1 MNILCVFG
9 FSSPFYVLT
18 SVIDC
23 LTRAKLAV
31 LNSLSF
37 VQWANAEVHHYY
49 LFIYLLVVNN
59 FIKKKKVAV
68 TAVFLS
74 ETVAVVLCFYCDVTV
89 HHLLFS
95 PLHLRGYLQFSFHLR
110 ESYQYASAVPIIS
123 EFINAINL
131 PVSYR
136 YKYFNSIQCNSIFCH
151 TFLRKEVLVSCT
163 FLFLSALHRIQCDF
177 LQESDLI

>member
-37 VQWANAEVHHYY
+37 VYWATAEVHHYY
-49 LFIYLLVVNN
+49 LFIYCLFVNN
-59 FIKKKKVAV
+59 FKERKKKVAV

-74 ETVAVVLCFYCDVTV
+74 ETVALVLYFYCDVTV

-95 PLHLRGYLQFSFHLR
+95 PLHLRGYLQFSLHLR
-110 ESYQYASAVPIIS
+110 KSFQYASAVPIIS

-131 PVSYR
+131 SVSYR
-136 YKYFNSIQCNSIFCH
+136 CKYFNCIQCNSIFCH
-151 TFLRKEVLVSCT
+151 IFLCKEVLVSCT
-163 FLFLSALHRIQCDF
+163 FLFLSALHRIQ
-177 LQESDLI
+177 